1 MAGSAG
7 VHKAAD
13 TGRLSHMELLDRVPY
28 RRDRANNFVA
38 GHHGKNRIA
47 PFVTGLMNIR
57 MTDAAIGDRDEHV
70 MRSHISS
77 LKYEGLQG
85 SLGEHRGISL
95 GRQHSVNSL

>member
-47 PFVTGLMNIR
+47 PFVTDLMNIR
-57 MTDAAIGDRDEHV
+57 MTDAAIGDGDEQV

-77 LKYEGLQG
+77 LNYEGLMG
-85 SLGEHRGISL
+85 SLGVYCCNTL
-95 GRQHSVNSL
+95 GRTIR